1 LIVAGAQ
8 PTSECPMA
16 LRANDVHGRVLT
28 VQAPTYVA
36 LMPSAA
42 VTSRKVATPG
52 LKFDIC
58 SGLTSTPADMQPRG
72 LDRQDG

>member
-1 LIVAGAQ
+1 VIVAGAQ
-8 PTSECPMA
+8 PTSECPMVP
-16 LRANDVHGRVLT
+16 RANDVHGRVLT
-28 VQAPTYVA
+28 VQVA
-36 LMPSAA
+36 DICCADAERGRHFSQGRNA
-42 VTSRKVATPG
+42 R